1 MVNSPVFKLF
11 WGHSYFFFFTK
22 SFVIQW
28 CLNMIWLLITSSL
41 FACGFKK
48 PIGNICELTKLQ
60 VPFLF
65 DFMGCHPKKRYADN
79 QIVFQQAVRNTT
91 YSRNVLNVQNG
102 QIVGSLSVQPYRR
115 HAFKNKLVKASGR
128 TGQRGRPYFFSWFQG
143 IFTKS
148 ALDKKKHR
156 VDQAR
161 LNLIAPDYLAA
172 CIF

>member
-1 MVNSPVFKLF
+1 
-11 WGHSYFFFFTK
+11 
-22 SFVIQW
+22 
-28 CLNMIWLLITSSL
+28 
-41 FACGFKK
+41 
-48 PIGNICELTKLQ
+48 
-60 VPFLF
+60 
-65 DFMGCHPKKRYADN
+65 MGRHPKKRYADN